1 MLLRLWQTRR
11 LINTPVHIMSEGI
24 SKHLFLPKGLGLGI
38 KDGKLDKDA
47 FRKVIPVLA
56 AQVPPEKA
64 GVLLKSPV
72 MKRTLLD
79 VPRVKSVAR
88 GPGEQRLVLLKY
100 SDQAELT
107 PEVTDFLKSQSA
119 ELVKQDIV
127 FDYDYWTADEI
138 IHSILPEEI
147 EAGAPS
153 GFATVGHIAH
163 LNLRPEYLPYKHIIG
178 QVILD
183 KSPTCRTVVNKV
195 DNISNQFRVFQMEL
209 LAGEPDFVVTQSENG
224 CNFTFDF
231 REVYWNS
238 RLHTEHERIIANF
251 KPEDV
256 VADVFAGVGP
266 FAIPAAKKGCAVLAN
281 DLNPSSY
288 KYLTANISQ
297 NKVDALVRPFCE
309 DGRAF
314 IRNAFNRAHDDPL
327 PPVPPPKPRKTE
339 LKEKRAGERRP
350 SPPPPGPRRNR
361 VAHFVMNLPDTAI
374 LFLDAFRGAL
384 SPANAGGRDLSGLY
398 ADEGSMPLVHCHCF
412 TRELEP
418 EKAEV
423 DIRQRVEEK
432 LGHGLGEEATFHW
445 VRSVAP
451 QKEMYCVSFRL
462 PRAAAF
468 ADV

>member
-1 MLLRLWQTRR
+1 
-11 LINTPVHIMSEGI
+11 MSEGI
-24 SKHLFLPKGLGLGI
+24 SKELFLPKGRGIGI

-56 AQVPPEKA
+56 AKVAPEKA

-72 MKRTLLD
+72 MKRSLLD

-88 GPGEQRLVLLKY
+88 GPDEQRLVLLKY
-100 SDQAELT
+100 TDKADLT
-107 PEVTDFLKSQSA
+107 PEVLEFLKSQSA
-119 ELVKQDIV
+119 ELVQHDIV
-127 FDYDYWTADEI
+127 FDYDYWSADDI
-138 IHSILPEEI
+138 LHAILPEEI

-153 GFATVGHIAH
+153 GYATVGHLAH

-178 QVILD
+178 QIILD
-183 KSPTCRTVVNKV
+183 KGSTIRTVVNKL
-195 DNISNQFRVFQMEL
+195 DNIDNQFRVFRMEL
-209 LAGEPDFVVTQSENG
+209 LAGEPDFIVTQSENG
-224 CNFTFDF
+224 CQFTFDF

-238 RLHTEHERIIANF
+238 RLHTEHERIIAQF

-288 KYLTANISQ
+288 KYLLKNIAE
-297 NKVDALVRPFCE
+297 NKVDSLVRPFCE
-309 DGRAF
+309 DGRVF
-314 IRNAFNRAHDDPL
+314 IRNAFNRAYDEPL
-327 PPVPPPKPRKTE
+327 PPIPRPKRRKAE
-339 LKEKRAGERRP
+339 LKEKRAGGKPP
-350 SPPPPGPRRNR
+350 SPPPAPRRNR
-361 VAHFVMNLPDTAI
+361 VSHFVMNLPDTAI
-374 LFLDAFRGAL
+374 LFLDAFRGVL
-384 SPANAGGRDLSGLY
+384 SPANAGKRDLSGLY
-398 ADEGSMPLVHCHCF
+398 GDEASMPMVHCHCF

-418 EKAEV
+418 EKAEA

-432 LGHGLGEEATFHW
+432 VGHPLGEEVSFHW

-462 PRAAAF
+462 PRAVAF
-468 ADV
+468 AEES